1 MSLQKP
7 LLKLEDVCRSYAS
20 GGGTVHALLNVSL
33 SIQAGEM
40 VAIMGP
46 SGSGKS
52 TLMNLLGCL
61 DVPSS
66 GALSVAGEP
75 VAGLNPDALA
85 ALRRERFGFIFQRY
99 HLLGTQNALKNVEMP
114 AIYAGLDR
122 AARIARASNLL
133 SRLGLGKRLS
143 HTPAALSGGQQQ
155 RVSIARALMNGGEII
170 LADEPTGALDSQSG
184 RSMMA
189 LLKKLHQQGH
199 TVILITHDS
208 AVAAQAPRLIELH
221 DGRVVRDTGWP
232 SNMSRYAFVPPPQ
245 PRSGWWAHWRRR
257 VAQSSEA
264 LLMALGSL
272 QAHRLRTILSM
283 LGISIGIAA
292 VVSIVAT
299 GDAMRASLDN
309 TLRGLLSKRLTVNVG
324 NANLEPGFVPKLFQD
339 ADIVALQ
346 KLEGVKGVH
355 PKLETMQ
362 TARHNNKNQQV
373 SVVGMNAD
381 DLEREGLLV
390 QEGRGFSSLDED
402 LRSQVL
408 VLTPKTLGFLF
419 EPGAEVV
426 GQTVL
431 VAGLPFVVVGVTG
444 EATGGNAGN
453 DWQTRVFV
461 PSSTFRTKVSVGAG
475 MNQLQVD
482 MTDAAEPESL
492 MADITRVLTLQHG
505 LEDFNLFNLDRSYLE
520 VNETQKLVQLV
531 LVAIA
536 SISLLVGGVGV
547 MNIMLVSVS
556 ERMPEIGIRMA
567 VGARQSDVQTQFLI
581 ETIVLC
587 CAGGL
592 LGLALSYLAAWGI
605 NMFKP
610 DLLISISWSALG
622 LAFMVSTSIG
632 VVFGLWPARQA
643 SRLSPVVA
651 LARE

>member
-1 MSLQKP
+1 MSHHKP
-7 LLKLEDVCRSYAS
+7 LIKLEGVCRSYESA
-20 GGGTVHALLNVSL
+20 GGTVHALVNVNL

-66 GALSVAGEP
+66 GVLSVAGEP

-99 HLLGTQNALKNVEMP
+99 HLLGSQNALKNVEMP

-122 AARIARASNLL
+122 VARLARASKLL
-133 SRLGLGKRLS
+133 KRLGLGDRHS
-143 HTPAALSGGQQQ
+143 HHPSALSGGQQQ

-189 LLKKLHQQGH
+189 LLKKLHEQGH
-199 TVILITHDS
+199 TVILITHDA

-221 DGRVVRDTGWP
+221 DGHVVRDSGWP
-232 SNMSRYAFVPPPQ
+232 SHMSRHAFVPPPQ
-245 PRSGWWAHWRRR
+245 PRSGWWANWRRR
-257 VAQSSEA
+257 VEQSREA
-264 LLMALGSL
+264 VLMALGSL
-272 QAHRLRTILSM
+272 KAHRLRTALSM

-309 TLRGLLSKRLTVNVG
+309 TLRGLLSKRMTLNVG
-324 NANLEPGFVPKLFQD
+324 SPNLKPGIAAKMFQD
-339 ADIVALQ
+339 ADVVALQ
-346 KLEGVKGVH
+346 KLEGVKGIR

-362 TARHNNKNQQV
+362 TVRHNNKNQQV
-373 SVVGMNAD
+373 SVVGLSAD
-381 DLEREGLLV
+381 DLEREGLRV
-390 QEGRGFSSLDED
+390 QLGRGFSSLDED

-408 VLTPKTLGFLF
+408 VLTPIAANYLF
-419 EPGAEVV
+419 EPGAEVL

-461 PSSTFRTKVSVGAG
+461 PSSTFRTKVSAG
-475 MNQLQVD
+475 TGINQLQVD
-482 MTDAAEPESL
+482 MTETAEPEYL

-505 LEDFNLFNLDRSYLE
+505 LEDFTVFNMDRSYQE
-520 VNETQKLVQLV
+520 VNTTQKLVQLV

-581 ETIVLC
+581 ESIVLC

-592 LGLALSYLAAWGI
+592 LGLALSYLAASGI
-605 NMFKP
+605 NFLKP
-610 DLLISISWSALG
+610 DLVISISWSAMS
-622 LAFMVSTSIG
+622 LAFMVSSAIG
-632 VVFGLWPARQA
+632 LVFGLWPARQA